1 MICLI
6 PTPNLMRKTGF
17 LLPLMVV
24 VLLPTFGAT
33 LSADSQNIT
42 TDQLALLALKS
53 HVSHDPGNLL
63 ATGWSTSTSVCNWI
77 GVTCGSR
84 HHRVIALNLSGMG
97 LVGTI
102 QPHLGNLSFL
112 AWLNISHNSFHGSLP
127 IELANLRRLK
137 YLDLGH
143 NSFRGEIP
151 STIGNL
157 SKLEKLN
164 LNDNDFEGQIPTA
177 IGNLSNLEILFLD
190 DNQLSGSI
198 PSSIFNLSSLQK
210 ISLRSNKFSG
220 HLLSDMLDHLPQL
233 WLLYLSGNQLSGKIP
248 TSLFKRKELQY
259 MALNN
264 NQLEGTIPLEVG
276 NLTSL
281 ISFDIY
287 HNNFVGRIP
296 TMPLSLRWLDVSQ
309 NKLNGEIPL
318 SICNLSSIKEIDVS
332 ENNLDGII
340 PECFGNL
347 SLSLLHMNLYINNL
361 HGKIPRTFFPKGC
374 LLRSL
379 RINSIQLEGPIP
391 QSFANCKD
399 LEVLDLGNN
408 KLNDTFPNWLGN
420 LTNLQILIMRSNRF
434 YGHIANPE
442 VASSFS
448 HLWVIDLS
456 DNDFSGCLPTKF
468 FENLHAIINGIE
480 KKGRAEYMAY
490 EPTDMILYTEEALFI
505 TFKGLK
511 YKLKGILTTLK
522 VIDFSK
528 NRFNE
533 EIPEILGKLGSLVV
547 LNLSHNILTG
557 PIPSSL
563 SNLSNLESL
572 DLSSNKLQGR
582 IPAQFVNLKFL
593 EVLDLSWN
601 NLMGLIPR
609 GSQFDTF
616 TNDSYIGNLGLCGFP
631 LSKDCDNDRDLK
643 SPDKKR
649 ELNWKFSI
657 LMGYGCGV
665 LFGLSM
671 GYIVFTTGKPFWFIQ
686 IIDRVQQKYVGRKNR
701 RSGGRK

>member
-210 ISLRSNKFSG
+210 NSLRSNKFSG
-220 HLLSDMLDHLPQL
+220 HLSSDMLDHLPQL

-287 HNNFVGRIP
+287 HNNFV
-296 TMPLSLRWLDVSQ
+296 
-309 NKLNGEIPL
+309 
-318 SICNLSSIKEIDVS
+318 
-332 ENNLDGII
+332 
-340 PECFGNL
+340 
-347 SLSLLHMNLYINNL
+347 
-361 HGKIPRTFFPKGC
+361 GC

-480 KKGRAEYMAY
+480 KKGRAEYMVY

-665 LFGLSM
+665 VFGLSM